1 MTPLNRTL
9 RGAALAVMACCT
21 LILASCSSDVA
32 GRAVPVAGGAEA
44 SSTSSS
50 PTTTVQAAPSGQ
62 EGEDTGGDIDFDVEI
77 GECVELGG
85 TQFDATIDNADCGS
99 ENSNYKVIAKTP
111 TQAEC
116 PSDIDQSYYETFAD
130 IEQGALCLDID
141 WVIDG
146 CMDLGLDDP
155 YRIECSAP
163 QTDSYLITDII
174 PGTVDVEDCADP
186 ATGGF
191 RKVERNFVVCFEEL

>member
-9 RGAALAVMACCT
+9 RGTAFAVMACCT
-21 LILASCSSDVA
+21 LFLASCSSDVS
-32 GRAVPVAGGAEA
+32 GRAVPAAGENG

-50 PTTTVQAAPSGQ
+50 APTTTIQAAPSGQ
-62 EGEDTGGDIDFDVEI
+62 EGEDIGGDIDFDVEI
-77 GECVELGG
+77 GQCVELGG
-85 TQFDATIDNADCGS
+85 TQYDATIDNADCGS
-99 ENSNYKVIAKTP
+99 ERSNYKVIAKTP

-141 WVIDG
+141 WVIGG
-146 CMDLGLDDP
+146 CMDLGSEDP
-155 YRIECSAP
+155 NRIDCSLP
-163 QTDSYLITDII
+163 QSDSYYITDII
-174 PGTVDVEDCADP
+174 EGTIDVEDCADP

-191 RKVERNFVVCFEEL
+191 RKSERNFTVCFEEL